1 MSARDELAGI
11 LKENRAPW
19 VTNTEHREMEQT
31 QATAILAAG
40 YRKPR
45 TITTF
50 EELDALPDGVLV
62 LTEQG
67 GYWESIK
74 RMDGLNWWK
83 EPGASNVSRSL
94 DLTLPATILY
104 EPVEQ

>member
-11 LKENRAPW
+11 IARNRNEYAD
-19 VTNTEHREMEQT
+19 QT
-31 QATAILAAG
+31 ADRILASG

-45 TITTF
+45 TITAA
-50 EELDALPDGVLV
+50 EELDALPDGVLI

-74 RMDGLNWWK
+74 RIDGMNWWH
-83 EPGASNVSRSL
+83 EPGRSSVTRSE
-94 DLTLPATILY
+94 DLTLPATVLH
-104 EPVEQ
+104 EGGAA